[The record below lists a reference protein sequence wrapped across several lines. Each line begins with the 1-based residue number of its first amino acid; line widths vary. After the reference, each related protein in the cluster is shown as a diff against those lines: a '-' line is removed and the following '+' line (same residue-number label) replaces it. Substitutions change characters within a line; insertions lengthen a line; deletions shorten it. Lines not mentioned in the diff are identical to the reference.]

1 MRRSSGLPIIGY
13 GALLVLVFAFAGC
26 GGGNESTSNGA
37 ISKADFLKQA
47 NAVCDKQNAVIERAA
62 KQLAEGKGKP
72 SRAAQIRF
80 ASATVVPSM
89 EAEIAALESIGY
101 PAEDEEAIETF
112 LAEAE
117 NALREVKK
125 EPMVLSNGPGPFA
138 GADKFA
144 STYGL
149 SACGF
154 ATK

>member
-1 MRRSSGLPIIGY
+1 MCRSFGLTTVGC
-13 GALLVLVFAFAGC
+13 GAVLVLIFAFAGC
-26 GGGNESTSNGA
+26 GGSSDSTSNGDL
-37 ISKADFLKQA
+37 SKADFLKGA
-47 NAVCDKQNAVIERAA
+47 SAICEKQNAAIERAG
-62 KQLAEGKGKP
+62 KQLSKGNGKP

-80 ASATVVPSM
+80 ASATVVPNI

-101 PAEDEEAIETF
+101 PAEDEEAIKTF

-125 EPMVLSNGPGPFA
+125 DPMVLSNGPGPFA

-154 ATK
+154 VAK